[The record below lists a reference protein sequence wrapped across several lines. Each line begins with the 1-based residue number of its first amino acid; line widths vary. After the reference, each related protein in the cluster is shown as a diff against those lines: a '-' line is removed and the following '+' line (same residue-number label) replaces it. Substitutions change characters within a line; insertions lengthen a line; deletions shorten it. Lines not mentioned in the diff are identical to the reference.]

1 MATPA
6 NVNKTPYV
14 PYVAN
19 DAVQQPIHDQALQD
33 WNQNA
38 QRTSQMRVLMGGV
51 ARKYLSKQYNKQMR
65 SKTSRSQRSKQS
77 KRSQRSKRTQRSK
90 TNKRRT
96 MRGGGRTLDIPAPA
110 VPFQMPSHTAN
121 NGWTVGEPCV
131 GVHCG
136 VPVTPFVADYARAFG
151 ASSLQP
157 YVAMDRLGNSPA
169 ELMRGGSKKRRP
181 SHKKR
186 SRR

>member
-1 MATPA
+1 MATLA
-6 NVNKTPYV
+6 NVDKTLYV

-19 DAVQQPIHDQALQD
+19 DAVEQPIHEQALRD

-38 QRTSQMRVLMGGV
+38 QRTSQMRVLMGGGV
-51 ARKYLSKQYNKQMR
+51 ARKYLYKQYNKQMR
-65 SKTSRSQRSKQS
+65 SKTSRSQRSK
-77 KRSQRSKRTQRSK
+77 RSQSSKA
-90 TNKRRT
+90 NKRRT
-96 MRGGGRTLDIPAPA
+96 MRGGGRTLDIPAPS

-136 VPVTPFVADYARAFG
+136 VPLTPFVADYARAFG

-157 YVAMDRLGNSPA
+157 YVAMERLGNSPA
-169 ELMRGGSKKRRP
+169 ELMQGGSKKRRP

-186 SRR
+186 SSRRKN